1 MSAGLLAAV
10 RRAGAAEAWG
20 VYALTEVFP
29 AAAVESATKSAFTA
43 DGDLVGDLLPGVD
56 AQVDADGQVL
66 LAGPNAAGRYLG
78 SAPLDW
84 VATGDIGSVSGRRV
98 VLAGRA
104 KDMILRGA
112 ENIYPG
118 LYEPA
123 LHIPGV
129 ELAVIVGVPG
139 GDGDERVVAVVQPC
153 AGADH
158 DAVRAALRS
167 PLDRMGTARPDTVLL
182 ADVPLAGRSRKPD
195 RAAASRLAAALAP
208 GRGGT

>member
-1 MSAGLLAAV
+1 
-10 RRAGAAEAWG
+10 
-20 VYALTEVFP
+20 
-29 AAAVESATKSAFTA
+29 
-43 DGDLVGDLLPGVD
+43 
-56 AQVDADGQVL
+56 
-66 LAGPNAAGRYLG
+66 
-78 SAPLDW
+78 
-84 VATGDIGSVSGRRV
+84 
-98 VLAGRA
+98 
-104 KDMILRGA
+104 MILRGA